1 MKKYFLKF
9 TIFVLIVGLFSNCQE
24 DKIMYNGTPALA
36 AFVSDKADLAVLETV
51 VSTVKIGVEISTISS
66 VDRTIAVTIDPKST
80 ALATQYQ
87 MEATT
92 LVVPAN
98 SYLGEIVVTG
108 KFAGLVVGQSVKL
121 ILNLNSIGDAAIE
134 ANSKTF
140 TLSIFK
146 SCPLTDASKF
156 NGNYKVAL
164 DQWEDYLT
172 GQPNDGTETV
182 EYNAANG
189 LLTFRVRNLNRPYIT
204 AATKTNAYLICVLNP
219 VTGTVTVTSNQTWF
233 YGTTGY
239 VVTGTGTVSACT
251 GDINLVLNFG
261 AYTGYKL
268 NLVKL

>member
-9 TIFVLIVGLFSNCQE
+9 TVFVLVVGLFSNCQE
-24 DKIMYNGTPALA
+24 DKIMYKGTPALA

-87 MEATT
+87 MEVTT

-121 ILNLNSIGDAAIE
+121 ILNLTSVGDANIE

-156 NGNYKVAL
+156 NGNYKVAV
-164 DQWEDYLT
+164 DDWADYT
-172 GQPNDGTETV
+172 VGQIVPVVYNVASGTKV
-182 EYNAANG
+182 
-189 LLTFRVRNLNRPYIT
+189 FRIMSTN
-204 AATKTNAYLICVLNP
+204 NAYISNP
-219 VTGTVTVTSNQTWF
+219 TTSSMVCTLDTATGLVTVASNQTFNYIGWQNIL
-233 YGTTGY
+233 
-239 VVTGTGTVSACT
+239 VTGTGSVSPCT
-251 GDINLVLNFG
+251 GDINLVLKFG
-261 AYTGYKL
+261 TYTGNKF
-268 NLVKL
+268 NLVKQ